1 MNRIGELSMSVS
13 FSLQNRTFLVTGST
27 TGLGKAMAHA
37 LGAAG
42 ARVAMNYQNNTERAE
57 AAFGDFQAAGYE
69 GALFRAS
76 VIDPDHRPTTC
87 SISGN
92 GAVLDTGFWEYMR
105 RLETFKEV

>member
-1 MNRIGELSMSVS
+1 MSVS

-69 GALFRAS
+69 DVMPLRA
-76 VIDPDHRPTTC
+76 PLCCHQ
-87 SISGN
+87 
-92 GAVLDTGFWEYMR
+92 
-105 RLETFKEV
+105 